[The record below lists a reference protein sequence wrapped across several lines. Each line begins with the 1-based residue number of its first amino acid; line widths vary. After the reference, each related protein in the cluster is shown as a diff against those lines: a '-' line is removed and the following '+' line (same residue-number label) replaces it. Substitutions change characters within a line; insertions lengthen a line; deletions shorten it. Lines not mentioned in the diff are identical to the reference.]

1 MPVRDPKRKQLL
13 EVVALFLRIGATGFG
28 GPAALIAMMQDEVV
42 ARRKWLTAERFLD
55 LVGTTNLIPGPNAT
69 EMAMHIG
76 YIRAGPT
83 GLVLAGLSF
92 ILPAALLTM
101 GLAWAYVRYGA
112 LPQVSPFLYGIKPAV
127 LGVILTALWRLGKT
141 SIKGWRYLLIGLAA
155 MAASFLG
162 LNEILALLGGG
173 LVGMCWLRLRA
184 AEEHGAKPG
193 ALGCILAGALRSHPL
208 LGGATCAA
216 YGAIAAAQASLW
228 KLGLFFLK
236 IGSVLYGSG
245 YVLLAFLERGLVRD
259 YRWMSQQ
266 QLLDAIAAG
275 QCTPGPLSSTATF
288 VGYVL
293 LGIPGAVVATAGMFL
308 PSFLFILALGPLLPR
323 LRRSPW
329 TASFLDAV
337 NVSSIG
343 LMAVVVVRVGQ
354 GALVGWPAWLIALA
368 ATAASLR
375 WKVNST
381 WLVLGGAL
389 LGWLISPPLS
399 P

>member
-1 MPVRDPKRKQLL
+1 MRERLL
-13 EVVALFLRIGATGFG
+13 ELAALFLRIGATGFG

-76 YIRAGPT
+76 YIRAGPA

-92 ILPAALLTM
+92 ILPAVLLTL

-112 LPQVSPFLYGIKPAV
+112 LPQVAPFLYGIKPAV

-141 SIKGWRYLLIGLAA
+141 GIKGWRYLLIGLAA

-162 LNEILALLGGG
+162 AHEILALLGGG
-173 LVGMCWLRLRA
+173 LAGMCWLRLHA
-184 AEEHGAKPG
+184 AEKRGAKPG
-193 ALGCILAGALRSHPL
+193 ALGCILAGAPLRFRPL
-208 LGGATCAA
+208 LGGAGVTCAA
-216 YGAIAAAQASLW
+216 YGAIAVAQASLW

-293 LGIPGAVVATAGMFL
+293 LGVPGAVVATAGMFL

-337 NVSSIG
+337 NASSIG
-343 LMAVVVVRVGQ
+343 LMAVVTVRLGQ
-354 GALVGWPAWLIALA
+354 GTLVGWPAWLIALA

-389 LGWLISPPLS
+389 LGWLFSVW
-399 P
+399 

>member
-1 MPVRDPKRKQLL
+1 MHRRLL
-13 EVVALFLRIGATGFG
+13 ELAALFLRLGATGFG

-42 ARRKWLTAERFLD
+42 VRRKWLTQEQFLD

-76 YIRAGPT
+76 YIRAGPV

-92 ILPAALLTM
+92 ILPAALLTT

-112 LPQVSPFLYGIKPAV
+112 LPHVAPFFYGLKPAV
-127 LGVILTALWRLGKT
+127 LGVILTALWRLGKA
-141 SIKGWRYLLIGLAA
+141 SVKGWRFLIIGLAV
-155 MAASFLG
+155 MGASFLG
-162 LNEILALLGGG
+162 VHEILALLAGG
-173 LVGMCWLRLRA
+173 LVGMFWLRLYA
-184 AEEHGAKPG
+184 ARESQGKKPL
-193 ALGCILAGALRSHPL
+193 APSCLLAGALLRSRPL
-208 LGGATCAA
+208 GAAFAA
-216 YGAIAAAQASLW
+216 YGSMAAAQVTLW

-236 IGSVLYGSG
+236 IGAVLYGSG

-275 QCTPGPLSSTATF
+275 QLTPGPLSSTATF

-308 PSFLFILALGPLLPR
+308 PSFLFVLALSSLLPR

-329 TASFLDAV
+329 AASFLDAV

-343 LMAVVVVRVGQ
+343 LMAVVTIRLGQ
-354 GALVGWPAWLIALA
+354 TTLVDWPSWLIALA
-368 ATAASLR
+368 TLAVNLR
-375 WKVNST
+375 WKINST
-381 WLVLGGAL
+381 WLVLAGAL
-389 LGWLISPPLS
+389 IGWLLS
-399 P
+399 ARLSL